1 MDKCSTHRRL
11 RSINSRI
18 HGHNSNASGPRLFG
32 SSMLT
37 LNTSKNRVHF
47 PLADY
52 MRFADTTVWYFLSV
66 RSRHRVKLK
75 SLHSPGP
82 FHPQSLV
89 PISLSATPMTAWQA
103 SLIYSIPENLKFVL
117 STAGA
122 TRLEGLFGYSPQR
135 IINPPE

>member
-1 MDKCSTHRRL
+1 MDKCSTHLRL

-18 HGHNSNASGPRLFG
+18 HGHSSSTSGPQLFG

-37 LNTSKNRVHF
+37 LNTSKSRVHF

-66 RSRHRVKLK
+66 QSRHRVKLK
-75 SLHSPGP
+75 SLRSPGP

-89 PISLSATPMTAWQA
+89 SISLPATPMPAWQA
-103 SLIYSIPENLKFVL
+103 SLIYPLPELEVCL
-117 STAGA
+117 IDCGGHSVGGVV
-122 TRLEGLFGYSPQR
+122 RLFPTTNY
-135 IINPPE
+135 